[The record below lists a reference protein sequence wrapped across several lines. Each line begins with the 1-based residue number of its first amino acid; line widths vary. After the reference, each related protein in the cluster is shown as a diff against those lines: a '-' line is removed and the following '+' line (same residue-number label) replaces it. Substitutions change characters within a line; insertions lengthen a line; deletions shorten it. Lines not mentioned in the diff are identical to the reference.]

1 MQFKRRQQAGRRR
14 LQKVLTHSNST
25 VKDFTIIVIYYFKIS
40 LSIGVDMFL
49 VGNWEYSIYLTVDFV
64 FW

>member
-1 MQFKRRQQAGRRR
+1 MQFKRRQPAGRRR
-14 LQKVLTHSNST
+14 LQKVLIHANST